1 MKSSNTQKMI
11 KKFTLL
17 LCFALSV
24 SLFAQFKTI
33 QKKDS
38 NGYSYETVENDPSGT
53 RIYTLNNG
61 LKVYLAQNK
70 DEPRIQTYIPVR
82 TGSNNDPSDNTG
94 LAHYLEHMLFKGT
107 SKIGSYDWDKEKVLL
122 KQISDLYEAHKA
134 ESNPEKKKE
143 IYHQIDSISN
153 VASQYAVANEYD
165 KMISSLGAAGTN
177 AHTWYEETVYENNIP
192 SNELEKWMTVES
204 ERFSELV
211 LRLFH
216 TELEAVYEEFNRAQD
231 NDYRQMYYALVQN
244 LFPESHYGTQNT
256 IGTSEHLKN
265 PSMVAIEKYFHE
277 YYVPNNMAVVLVG
290 DLDFES
296 AIKMADKYFGNYKK
310 APEPDRYVAKEPPLK
325 GIKKVDVFTPT
336 AERVQFAYRLGG
348 ANTRDAKLL
357 RVMDMIL
364 SNSTAGLIDLDI
376 NQKQTAQY
384 AGASPQ
390 IMKDYSMHT
399 FTGMPKEGQSL
410 DEVKD
415 LILAEI
421 EKVKKGEFDEWMIE
435 AIVNDFKKQRQQIL
449 ENADALA
456 TSMYDSFIQETSW
469 QDVVSE
475 LDELSKITKQ
485 DIIKFANENY
495 KDNYVIVYKRQGE
508 NKNIVRV
515 ENPGITPIDLNRE
528 HESQFYKNFQKLS
541 AKPIEPEFVDFD
553 KAIKREKLKNTPLS
567 FIQNT
572 TNDISR
578 VYYITEM
585 GSDNDKKLSLAI
597 NYLDYLGTTKYSP
610 EDIKKEFYRI
620 GIDYGVGTGN
630 DRTYVYLSGLQENLD
645 AGIKLF
651 EHLLAD
657 VKADPQVYR
666 NYVDKIIKS
675 RADAKTQKQNIQNAL
690 NQYAMYGPDSR
701 FRDQLSEA
709 ELRSLNPE
717 ELVGIIKNF
726 LNHDH
731 QIFYYGNNLA
741 STKKS
746 LEQFHN
752 FGKGLV
758 IPAAKEYPQPATD
771 GKVYFTPYDMVQ
783 AEISLRA
790 REDEFDQNLLTA
802 SGIFNEYFGSGL
814 SSIVFQEI
822 RESKSLAY
830 SAYCFYSNSA
840 EKDKYNYVSAYI
852 GTQANKLPQAVGALR
867 DLMTT
872 MPKAENQFNNSKVAA
887 LKKIA
892 TQRYTKSN
900 IFFYWLSLQKRGIN
914 YDINKD
920 IYTQTEKMTL
930 PDLESFFNRHIKGKE
945 FNIGLI
951 GKKENLDWDAVQKMG
966 EVKEV
971 SLEELFG
978 Y

>member
-1 MKSSNTQKMI
+1 MI
-11 KKFTLL
+11 KKITLVGCL
-17 LCFALSV
+17 VLSF
-24 SLFAQFKTI
+24 SLFGQHKTI

-38 NGYSYETVENDPSGT
+38 NGYNYETVENDPSNT
-53 RIYTLNNG
+53 RIYTLPNG
-61 LKVYLAQNK
+61 LKVYLSQNK

-107 SKIGSYDWDKEKVLL
+107 SKIGSYDWNKEKVVL

-134 ESNPEKKKE
+134 EPDPEKKKE

-165 KMISSLGAAGTN
+165 KMISSLGATGTN
-177 AHTWYEETVYENNIP
+177 AHTWYEETVYTNNIP
-192 SNELEKWMTVES
+192 SNELEKWMVVES

-231 NDYRQMYYALVQN
+231 NDYRQMYYALVKN

-265 PSMVAIEKYFHE
+265 PSMIAIENYFNE
-277 YYVPNNMAVVLVG
+277 YYVPNNMAIVLVG
-290 DLDFES
+290 DLDFEPTMKL
-296 AIKMADKYFGNYKK
+296 IDKYFGNYKK
-310 APEPDRYVAKEPPLK
+310 ATEPNRYVAKEPPLK
-325 GIKKVDVFTPT
+325 GIKKVEVFTPT
-336 AERVQFAYRLGG
+336 AERLQFAYRLGG
-348 ANTRDAKLL
+348 ADTKDAKLL
-357 RVMDMIL
+357 RMMDMIL

-390 IMKDYSMHT
+390 IMKDYSMHV
-399 FTGMPKEGQSL
+399 FTGMPKQGQTL
-410 DEVKD
+410 DQVKN

-421 EKVKKGEFDEWMIE
+421 EKVKKGEFDEWMME
-435 AIVNDFKKQRQQIL
+435 AIVNDLKKQQQMML
-449 ENADALA
+449 EDADNLA
-456 TSMYDSFIQETSW
+456 TTMYDSFIQETPW
-469 QDVVSE
+469 QEVVAE
-475 LDELSKITKQ
+475 LDELSQITKQ
-485 DIIKFANENY
+485 DIVKFANENY

-515 ENPGITPIDLNRE
+515 ENPGITPIELNRD
-528 HESQFYKNFQKLS
+528 HESQFYKDFQKLS
-541 AKPIEPEFVDFD
+541 ETPVEPEFVDFD
-553 KAIKREKLKNTPLS
+553 KAIQREKIKNTPFS

-572 TNDISR
+572 TNDISQ

-610 EDIKKEFYRI
+610 EDIKKEFYKI

-630 DRTYVYLSGLQENLD
+630 DRTYVYLSGLQENMD
-645 AGIKLF
+645 KGIKLF

-657 VKADPQVYR
+657 VKADPQAYR

-675 RADAKTQKQNIQNAL
+675 RNDAKTQKYNIQNAL

-701 FRDQLSEA
+701 FRDLLSEA
-709 ELRSLNPE
+709 ELRSVNPE
-717 ELVGIIKNF
+717 ELVTIIKNF
-726 LNHDH
+726 LNHNH
-731 QIFYYGNNLA
+731 QVFYYGNDLA
-741 STKKS
+741 STRKA
-746 LEQFHN
+746 LEQYHN
-752 FGKGLV
+752 FGNGTP
-758 IPAAKEYPQPATD
+758 IPPAKEYPQPVTD

-790 REDEFDQNLLTA
+790 REGKFDKDLLPA
-802 SGIFNEYFGSGL
+802 SGIFNEYFGAGL

-822 RESKSLAY
+822 RESRSLAY

-840 EKDKYNYVSAYI
+840 EEDKYNYVNAYI
-852 GTQANKLPQAVGALR
+852 GTQANKLPQAVGALKE
-867 DLMTT
+867 LMTT
-872 MPKAENQFNNSKVAA
+872 MPKAENQFNNSKAAA

-900 IFFYWLSLQKRGIN
+900 IFFYWLNLQKRGID

-920 IYTQTEKMTL
+920 IYGQTQKMTMS
-930 PDLESFFNRHIKGKE
+930 DLESFFNQHVKGQK

-951 GKKENLDWDAVQKMG
+951 GKKENLNWDAVGEMG
-966 EVKEV
+966 DVREV